1 MIASIAMFDTYSGN
15 YEDAPEAVQLKGAFL
30 CTAEDIVAAYLGFDP
45 KRQEHAD
52 VIASGSGSRR
62 LYLPCRNITAV
73 QALTVGTADVDTSLV
88 AACDDHIR
96 FVDHA
101 TKFPVGED
109 NIRLSYTAGWDTQEM
124 PSVIVVSILRIAT
137 CMQHD
142 ENTHDETPRV
152 MASAAYAYD
161 NARICRYGWVMPSGW
176 VPLPIRM
183 GDITT

>member
-30 CTAEDIVAAYLGFDP
+30 CTAEDIVSSYLGFDP
-45 KRQEHAD
+45 KQQEYTD
-52 VIASGSGSRR
+52 VVASGSGSRR

-73 QALTVGTADVDTSLV
+73 QALTVGTAAMDTSLV

-96 FVDHA
+96 YIDYA

-109 NIRLSYTAGWDTQEM
+109 NIRLSYTAGWDIEQM

-137 CMQHD
+137 LMLS
-142 ENTHDETPRV
+142 ETGGNIGLTGKSF
-152 MASAAYAYD
+152 AD
-161 NARICRYGWVMPSGW
+161 NSRTFVNYSNYRKYLQPLDSLRILGF
-176 VPLPIRM
+176 
-183 GDITT
+183 